1 VPALIHVGWPKTG
14 TSTLQQHLFP
24 AFGGKDLVGPHSGL
38 FYRFTQDVIQTDDDR
53 YLAHTWAGFIADARE
68 RLPVLIISRED
79 LTKDGRTERI
89 ADRLHA
95 LLPDARILACVRNQ
109 RTLVPSF
116 YAQHV
121 RDGCPQRF
129 ERWLDDN
136 VPRRWH
142 YDVAVDHFQARF
154 GPDRVTVLAFE
165 HLAEDPAGFA
175 DSVRAAVLDG
185 EVGPAPGDLPVTN
198 PRASRAA
205 HVVSRNL
212 NRLFRSSPW
221 QRDPLVTQ
229 LPIRYLRRATRL
241 VERFTPSTATGLNE
255 REAARLEAL
264 LPSYEASNARLEALT
279 GLDLGRYGY
288 PLPCGTPARGA

>member
-14 TSTLQQHLFP
+14 TSTLQQHVFP
-24 AFGGKDLVGPHSGL
+24 AFGGKDLVGPHSSL

-53 YLAHTWAGFIADARE
+53 YLARTWEGFIADARA

-109 RTLVPSF
+109 RTLIPSF

-129 ERWLDDN
+129 ERWLEDN

-142 YDVAVDHFQARF
+142 YDVAVGHFQARF
-154 GPDRVTVLAFE
+154 GADRVKVLAFE
-165 HLAEDPAGFA
+165 HLAADPAGFA
-175 DSVRAAVLDG
+175 AAVCDAVLDG
-185 EVGPAPGDLPVTN
+185 EDGPHPDELPVTN
-198 PRASRAA
+198 PRSSHAA
-205 HVVSRNL
+205 RMTMRTL
-212 NRLFRSSPW
+212 NRLFRTSKW
-221 QRDPLVTQ
+221 QREPLVTT
-229 LPIRYLRRATRL
+229 LPIRLIRRATDL
-241 VERFTPSTATGLNE
+241 VARVTPSTRDGLNA
-255 REAARLEAL
+255 RESARLEAL
-264 LPSYEASNARLEALT
+264 LPDYEASNARLEALT
-279 GLDLGRYGY
+279 GLELRQYGY
-288 PLPCGTPARGA
+288 PLPCGTPDRGA

>member
-24 AFGGKDLVGPHSGL
+24 AFGGSDLVGPHSGL
-38 FYRFTQDVIQTDDDR
+38 FYRFTQDLIQNDDET
-53 YLAHTWAGFIADARE
+53 YMAHTWAGFIADLRE
-68 RLPVLIISRED
+68 RLPVLILSRED

-89 ADRLHA
+89 AGRLHA

-109 RTLVPSF
+109 RTLIPSF

-129 ERWLDDN
+129 ERWLEDN

-142 YDVAVDHFQARF
+142 YDVGVEHFQARF
-154 GPDRVTVLAFE
+154 GADRVTVLAFE
-165 HLAEDPAGFA
+165 QLIEDPAGFA
-175 DSVRAAVLDG
+175 AAVSAAALDG
-185 EVGPAPGDLPVTN
+185 EDGPEAGDLPVTN
-198 PRASRAA
+198 QRASRAA
-205 HVVSRNL
+205 RTLSRTL

-221 QRDPLVTQ
+221 QRDPLVAQ

-241 VERFTPSTATGLNE
+241 VERVTPSTGTGLSDAE
-255 REAARLEAL
+255 TARLESL

-279 GLDLGRYGY
+279 GLDVGRYGY
-288 PLPCGTPARGA
+288 PLPSATPVRGA